1 MRLLV
6 KVASVLLVLFNTC
19 STYADE
25 ALVHRKNVQVFINKM
40 VKQHHFDRKQ
50 LVSIMRAAKFQPQ
63 IIESMERPY
72 EKKTWD
78 VYRDLFLTPQRVQA
92 GIDFWQTNQK
102 ALERAQKE
110 YNVPADMIVAIIG
123 VETLYGKHQGTYRV
137 LDALTTLAFDYP
149 KRSPYF
155 TRELEEYLLLC
166 REHGV
171 SVTQYTGSYAGAMGK
186 PQFMPS
192 SYRSYAVNYTGKGK
206 PDLMKEDQDAIGSVA
221 NYFHRYGWRANE
233 GIAQPV
239 NVRGWR
245 YKKLTV
251 NSKAAD
257 YTYKQLL
264 RSGVKPVSTVLH
276 PPAKA
281 GLIELTTAKGE
292 EYWLAYPNFY
302 VITHYNTSPQ
312 YALVVYLF
320 AQQLRE
326 QWASM
331 QKAISLLPQENIE
344 G

>member
-1 MRLLV
+1 MRSLIRLFFI
-6 KVASVLLVLFNTC
+6 LFVLFNTC
-19 STYADE
+19 TYADE
-25 ALVHRKNVQVFINKM
+25 ALVHRKNVQAFIDKM
-40 VKQHHFDRKQ
+40 VKQHHFDKKQ
-50 LVSIMRAAKFQPQ
+50 LVAIMRAAKFQPQ

-78 VYRDLFLTPQRVQA
+78 VYKDLFLTPQRVQA
-92 GIDFWQTNQK
+92 GIDFWQANEQ

-110 YNVPADMIVAIIG
+110 YNVSADMIVAIIG

-171 SVTQYTGSYAGAMGK
+171 PATQYTGSYAGAMGK

-192 SYRSYAVNYTGKGK
+192 SYRSYAVNYTGNGR
-206 PDLMKEDQDAIGSVA
+206 PDLMNADQDAIGSVA

-233 GIAQPV
+233 GVAQPV

-245 YKKLTV
+245 YKKLTR
-251 NSKAAD
+251 NSRAPD
-257 YTYKQLL
+257 YTYKHLL
-264 RSGVKPVSTVLH
+264 QAGVKPVSAVLS
-276 PPAKA
+276 PPDKA

-326 QWASM
+326 QRASM
-331 QKAISLLPQENIE
+331 QKAMSLLPQEDVV